1 MIELTFLK
9 VLKLIKQAKQEFD
22 VCQYCYFLN
31 KGIKLQP
38 CVCNRCHDA
47 LMLSMNLS
55 NIAILNINSVDY
67 CCIIN
72 GISKIEAIN
81 LLKHADLAEE
91 S

>member
-9 VLKLIKQAKQEFD
+9 VLKLIKQVKQEFD
-22 VCQYCYFLN
+22 ICQYWYFLN

-38 CVCNRCHDA
+38 YVCNRCHDV
-47 LMLSMNLS
+47 LMMSMNLS
-55 NIAILNINSVDY
+55 NIAVLNINNVDY

-81 LLKHADLAEE
+81 LLKYADLAEE